1 MKYTE
6 FRDAIKDAL
15 KRAKSG
21 MAWAELRD
29 QLDLPYDRPCPEWI
43 KRLEQEIG
51 LSREKEVGKGRAHIW
66 RLSTGSYSN
75 RD

>member
-15 KRAKSG
+15 KRSKSG
-21 MAWAELRD
+21 MTWAELRD
-29 QLDLPYDRPCPEWI
+29 QLNLPYDRPCPEWT

-51 LSREKEVGKGRAHIW
+51 LKRIHVSGRGRAYVW
-66 RLSTGSYSN
+66 SLDDMSDTSG
-75 RD
+75 